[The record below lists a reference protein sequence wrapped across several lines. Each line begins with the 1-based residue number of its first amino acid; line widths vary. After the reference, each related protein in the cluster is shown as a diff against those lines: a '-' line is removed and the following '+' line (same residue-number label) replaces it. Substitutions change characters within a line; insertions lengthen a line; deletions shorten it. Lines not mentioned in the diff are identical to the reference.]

1 MLLFQDSD
9 ATDNEILTETQGSN
23 TLLESEN
30 EFSQLQ
36 PSENVT
42 HIPSLEQPEEQP
54 STSQQSQPSI
64 SQPDTS
70 QPCVLKKMDHNKPKL
85 TVSEEK
91 QLFTTP
97 KSQGYK
103 RKCAYSSNSNKVDPI
118 TQDAFIMMKS
128 VFDRGQNEQQRRDE
142 YDIFGELVAHKIRC
156 LNTHFAKATVQ
167 HQINNILYDAQV
179 GKYDYPQYSICS
191 ENIINN
197 PSCTS
202 TSTPLSSPSC
212 APSPMQETEES
223 IFFNK
228 DGNGDILQWSIANA
242 LGGIGTTIEK

>member
-1 MLLFQDSD
+1 
-9 ATDNEILTETQGSN
+9 
-23 TLLESEN
+23 
-30 EFSQLQ
+30 
-36 PSENVT
+36 
-42 HIPSLEQPEEQP
+42 
-54 STSQQSQPSI
+54 
-64 SQPDTS
+64 
-70 QPCVLKKMDHNKPKL
+70 MDHNKPKL

-191 ENIINN
+191 
-197 PSCTS
+197 
-202 TSTPLSSPSC
+202 
-212 APSPMQETEES
+212 
-223 IFFNK
+223 
-228 DGNGDILQWSIANA
+228 
-242 LGGIGTTIEK
+242 